1 MPRPALFKRA
11 AMLSVAVIDLTTH
24 ECDSMRWFV
33 LAALMVVAT
42 SCSVESVPS
51 EAKASEHARPP
62 ARVRTAA
69 VEARSL
75 EDTWRFL
82 GDVRA
87 DARASVAAG
96 AEGTV
101 TAVRARLGQPVA
113 RGDLMVEI
121 DPDLA
126 EARVAIARA
135 QLAAAEEAFEQAQRE
150 VRRLKGLRKNIVPE
164 LDRERAR
171 SLARTRKADVASA
184 QARRVEAEAQLARHR
199 IRAPFAG
206 VVAARIV
213 DPGDWVSIGDRVL
226 ELVSSEGIDIVV
238 DASRALIRHVK
249 AGTEAAVIDGATTTT
264 ARVTGVVPALDP
276 VSRTLRVR
284 LVPNGE
290 HAEKML
296 LPGASVQV
304 EFKVALDPEDGQ
316 VSVPVDAL
324 LVGATQ
330 TRVVKV
336 VDGKAEPVNVEVLAK
351 ARGTALVRSADLTA
365 SDVVVVRGNERL
377 SPGQPVEVVQ

>member
-1 MPRPALFKRA
+1 MPRPTLFA
-11 AMLSVAVIDLTTH
+11 EHTMLSVAVPDSTTH
-24 ECDSMRWFV
+24 ECDSMRWIV
-33 LAALMVVAT
+33 LTALVVAP
-42 SCSVESVPS
+42 SCTWESVPS
-51 EAKASEHARPP
+51 AAKASERARPP
-62 ARVRTAA
+62 ARVRVAA
-69 VEARSL
+69 VEARPL

-101 TAVRARLGQPVA
+101 TAVQARLGQPVA
-113 RGDLMVEI
+113 RGDLLVEI
-121 DPDLA
+121 DPDLTK
-126 EARVAIARA
+126 ARVAIARA
-135 QLAAAEEAFEQAQRE
+135 QLAAAEEAFEQAKRE
-150 VRRLKGLRKNIVPE
+150 VRRLSGLRKNVVPE
-164 LDRERAR
+164 LERERAR
-171 SLARTRKADVASA
+171 SLERTRKADLASA
-184 QARRVEAEAQLARHR
+184 KAQLSETQALLARHR

-213 DPGDWVSIGDRVL
+213 DPGDWVSTGDRVL

-249 AGTEAAVIDGATTTT
+249 TDTSATIVDGAQKTV

-284 LVPNGE
+284 LVPIE
-290 HAEKML
+290 AASWL

-304 EFKVALDPEDGQ
+304 EFKVALAPEEGQ

-324 LVGATQ
+324 LVGATE
-330 TRVVKV
+330 TRVVKI
-336 VDGKAEPVNVEVLAK
+336 VDGKA
-351 ARGTALVRSADLTA
+351 
-365 SDVVVVRGNERL
+365 
-377 SPGQPVEVVQ
+377 